1 MTHLMAKTFQQI
13 QKQIEALTREAHN
26 LRKKEIADVVAR
38 IKEAIAVYGLTA
50 QDLGLAGTRG
60 RPPKVKAAAAAPA
73 PTATAKKTR
82 KVKIKY
88 RDNAGNTWTGRG
100 SRPRWLRD
108 AIDGGTSIESYL
120 V

>member
-1 MTHLMAKTFQQI
+1 MAKTFQQI

-50 QDLGLAGTRG
+50 QDLGLGAARG
-60 RPPKVKAAAAAPA
+60 RPPKQVAAPT
-73 PTATAKKTR
+73 PKAKKTR
-82 KVKIKY
+82 TVKVKY

-108 AIDGGTSIESYL
+108 ALAGGKSIESYL

>member
-1 MTHLMAKTFQQI
+1 MAKTFQQI
-13 QKQIEALTREAHN
+13 QKQIESLTREAHD

-60 RPPKVKAAAAAPA
+60 RPPKVKAVAAPT
-73 PTATAKKTR
+73 PKAKKTR
-82 KVKIKY
+82 TVKVKY

-108 AIDGGTSIESYL
+108 ALAGGKSIESYL

>member
-1 MTHLMAKTFQQI
+1 MAKTFQQI

-60 RPPKVKAAAAAPA
+60 RPPKVKAAAPA
-73 PTATAKKTR
+73 PTAKKTR